1 MSNTYTGVA
10 PAALTAAMMTTE
22 QDVELPSRVRAHS
35 VVGNLIAL
43 KVGEVFTLSQE
54 LPVER
59 ALKQVQDE
67 ANAMKA
73 KIRASLNSS
82 IRNAMKH
89 HGQQFS
95 MESALISYPS
105 GRMFIQVVVTCVSV
119 DEDDEV

>member
-1 MSNTYTGVA
+1 MSNTEKGVS
-10 PAALTAAMMTTE
+10 PATLTAAMMTPE
-22 QDVELPSRVRAHS
+22 DGVELPSRVRAHS

-43 KVGEVFTLSQE
+43 KQGEVYTLSQE
-54 LPVER
+54 LPTDR
-59 ALKQVQDE
+59 SLQQVQDE
-67 ANAMKA
+67 ANGLKS

-105 GRMFIQVVVTCVSV
+105 GRMFIQVVVTCTSV
-119 DEDDEV
+119 DGDDEV

>member
-1 MSNTYTGVA
+1 
-10 PAALTAAMMTTE
+10 
-22 QDVELPSRVRAHS
+22 